1 MSGFLQRL
9 ADRARGDAAIR
20 PRLASL
26 FEDPG
31 HAAPAGDASPEIELF
46 AEPSDRPEHRMATQ
60 RAASAEPGHAAP
72 PPPRRRTATERTV
85 VDAAATTPRAPDATR
100 RRNAPPPHTADA
112 SRPRVSEP
120 AREAQRVQRPAVPS
134 APQIVPAIV
143 TPPHEPTPAPFAP
156 ERERA
161 TQPLEPARRRD
172 AAAARGGPETVP
184 QPHRVRSEAP
194 AAAVVP
200 RVERAPRERPVRPA
214 QPSGETTIQI
224 SIGRIEVRASSEHA
238 QRREPARSTVMSL
251 GDYLQARAEHTRR

>member
-9 ADRARGDAAIR
+9 ADRAHGEAAIR

-31 HAAPAGDASPEIELF
+31 HAAPAGDAPPEIELF
-46 AEPSDRPEHRMATQ
+46 AEPPDRPEHRMATQ

-172 AAAARGGPETVP
+172 AAAA
-184 QPHRVRSEAP
+184 
-194 AAAVVP
+194 
-200 RVERAPRERPVRPA
+200 
-214 QPSGETTIQI
+214 
-224 SIGRIEVRASSEHA
+224 
-238 QRREPARSTVMSL
+238 
-251 GDYLQARAEHTRR
+251 